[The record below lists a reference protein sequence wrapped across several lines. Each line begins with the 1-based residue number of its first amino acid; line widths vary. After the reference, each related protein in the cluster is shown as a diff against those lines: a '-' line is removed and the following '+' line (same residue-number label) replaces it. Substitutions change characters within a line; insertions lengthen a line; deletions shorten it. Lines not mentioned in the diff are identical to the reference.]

1 VNYQFFTLYTM
12 LAVSLFSSLNSFAY
26 EVSTHAVIT
35 QKAYEKSKL
44 ATSPNLA
51 KRLGFVV
58 RDKNDV
64 FGTKYYDVNGVDA
77 LERFAGSPGFA
88 PTTYELLILN
98 PPALRFAIPPLSLPG
113 WLARG
118 AVREDDSIFEAD
130 KIPQDDPWLTGNL
143 TLDNRPLHHF
153 FDPYNNRA
161 LDILDARITPALLQ
175 KSPNWALGVTD
186 FANGLNTP
194 NTSRRNHFTI
204 VDAREAMWR
213 ALTLKRKFNG
223 AIEDI
228 DTSSNTAQQKEEIRK
243 AYWATTFRAIGSVLH
258 HIQDM
263 AQPQHTR
270 NDPHAGDNYGEGQG
284 GLLGHKSFYETDGT
298 ISNVR
303 TRSS

>member
-1 VNYQFFTLYTM
+1 MLIDKRQLLLAFWVTLYM
-12 LAVSLFSSLNSFAY
+12 ISSSCLAY

-44 ATSPNLA
+44 STDPNLI
-51 KRLGFVV
+51 KRLGFIVSAP
-58 RDKNDV
+58 KDV

-77 LERFAGSPGFA
+77 PPRFAGSAGFS
-88 PTTYELLILN
+88 PTAYEKDILQPN
-98 PPALRFAIPPLSLPG
+98 NGEGRFFIELLSLPG

-118 AVREDDSIFEAD
+118 AVREDDNIFEVG

-194 NTSRRNHFTI
+194 NTSRRNHFSI

-263 AQPQHTR
+263 AQPQHIADA
-270 NDPHAGDNYGEGQG
+270 NKADINLSE
-284 GLLGHKSFYETDGT
+284 
-298 ISNVR
+298 NVR
-303 TRSS
+303 KS

>member
-1 VNYQFFTLYTM
+1 MLNKAQVNQAIF
-12 LAVSLFSSLNSFAY
+12 AVTAALSSTCFGY
-26 EVSTHAVIT
+26 EVSTHAIIT
-35 QKAYEKSKL
+35 QKAFERSKL
-44 ATSPNLA
+44 TSPDLI
-51 KRLGFVV
+51 KRLGFIV
-58 RDKNDV
+58 RDPNDV

-77 LERFAGSPGFA
+77 PSRYADSPGFSPA
-88 PTTYELLILN
+88 DYEQGILQ
-98 PPALRFAIPPLSLPG
+98 PLRGQGRFFIRPLSLPG

-186 FANGLNTP
+186 FASGLNTP
-194 NTSRRNHFTI
+194 NTSRRNHFSI

-263 AQPQHTR
+263 AQPQHIADA
-270 NDPHAGDNYGEGQG
+270 NKADINLSE
-284 GLLGHKSFYETDGT
+284 
-298 ISNVR
+298 NVR
-303 TRSS
+303 KS